1 MYDIIIVGAGPAGL
15 TAALYCARAGLST
28 VVLEKLSPGGQMATT
43 SNVENYPGF
52 AEISGNALADLL
64 VDQTLAQG
72 AEIELGTVQAVSLES
87 DGTKT
92 VTTAEGDTY
101 RTRAVILA
109 NGARHRML
117 GLPGEA
123 ALVGKGISF
132 CAVCDG
138 AFYKGKEVAV
148 VGGGNTALQEAVLL
162 SDGCRKVTVIQN
174 LDHFTG
180 EEKLLKILQERE
192 NVELIPGTI
201 VSGLEAENGELAAIR
216 CRPYAGGEEFTKKLD
231 GLFVAIGLAPD
242 NQAFADI
249 AKLDEGGYFAA
260 GEDCRTATPGV
271 FIAGDCRAKRIRQI
285 TTAAADGSVA
295 ALAAC
300 TYLDEETVS

>member
-1 MYDIIIVGAGPAGL
+1 M
-15 TAALYCARAGLST
+15 
-28 VVLEKLSPGGQMATT
+28 
-43 SNVENYPGF
+43 
-52 AEISGNALADLL
+52 
-64 VDQTLAQG
+64 
-72 AEIELGTVQAVSLES
+72 
-87 DGTKT
+87 
-92 VTTAEGDTY
+92 
-101 RTRAVILA
+101 
-109 NGARHRML
+109 
-117 GLPGEA
+117 
-123 ALVGKGISF
+123 
-132 CAVCDG
+132 
-138 AFYKGKEVAV
+138 

-201 VSGLEAENGELAAIR
+201 VSGLEAEDGELTAVR
-216 CRPYAGGEEFTKKLD
+216 CRSAAGGEEFIRKLD
-231 GLFVAIGLAPD
+231 GLFVAIGLMPD
-242 NQAFADI
+242 NKAFADI
-249 AKLDEGGYFAA
+249 AKLDEWGYFAA

-300 TYLDEETVS
+300 TYLDEETTS